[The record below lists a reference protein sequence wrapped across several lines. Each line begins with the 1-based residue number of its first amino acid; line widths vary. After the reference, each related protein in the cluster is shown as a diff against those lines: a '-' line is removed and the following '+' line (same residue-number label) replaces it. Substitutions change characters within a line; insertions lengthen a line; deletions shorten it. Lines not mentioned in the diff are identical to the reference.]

1 MYKNMF
7 NMAAKLSFINMTNH
21 TCLNKIH
28 HINQQS
34 ISKSSTIINFI
45 SFEHQNAITTTST
58 VWFTKLKLNNISA
71 RLIVK

>member
-1 MYKNMF
+1 MF

-45 SFEHQNAITTTST
+45 RFEHKTPSPQQVQYGLHN
-58 VWFTKLKLNNISA
+58 
-71 RLIVK
+71 